1 MTVLAVSSKTL
12 SNVAW
17 FINYVQTME
26 LFPTKAR
33 VSGMNICATAS
44 TLAGMAA
51 PYLVYLVR
59 CISVVEST
67 FSTVPNTMTYLASLL
82 HLRWYISP
90 IIRIYLSVDV
100 PMFRIVMHEL
110 KNASTSR
117 ATATSV

>member
-1 MTVLAVSSKTL
+1 MILCSDPSLGWLVTVLAVSSKTL

-59 CISVVEST
+59 CISVAEST
-67 FSTVPNTMTYLASLL
+67 FSTVLRNCDLAS
-82 HLRWYISP
+82 
-90 IIRIYLSVDV
+90 
-100 PMFRIVMHEL
+100 F
-110 KNASTSR
+110 STSF
-117 ATATSV
+117 TQVYFSHYSDIFEC